1 MTLPVLAIWAFIYSS
16 NLISGSSKGFVCTD
30 VLKMKSL
37 FSLAFIF
44 SGLLSVVLATIPT
57 FDQAVDRA
65 AFPEGLAGL
74 NLVEF
79 YSPDCHHCRAYRRV
93 LQKVRQYVDANQETL
108 HDLKIQQFNCKG
120 GSYCQKLGLEAL
132 PSLRIYLHDTNLA
145 VLDGAATTHEVID
158 WIVLTIRR
166 NENVIQE
173 AFMMTKR
180 NENQDDDLSDE
191 SKSDSEREDSEFKD
205 ESSISTQ
212 SPVTST
218 PSPTRRNLQT
228 PTPNPTTT
236 SLASPTTTPTPVP
249 TNRLIPKQ

>member
-1 MTLPVLAIWAFIYSS
+1 MDLV
-16 NLISGSSKGFVCTD
+16 KDFVCTD
-30 VLKMKSL
+30 LLTMRSL

-44 SGLLSVVLATIPT
+44 SGLLSVVLTTIPT

-74 NLVEF
+74 TLVEF

-120 GSYCQKLGLEAL
+120 GSYCQRLGLEAL

-180 NENQDDDLSDE
+180 NDNQDDDLSDE
-191 SKSDSEREDSEFKD
+191 SESDSEREDSESKD
-205 ESSISTQ
+205 EFPISTP

-218 PSPTRRNLQT
+218 LSPTRRNLQT
-228 PTPNPTTT
+228 PTPTATP
-236 SLASPTTTPTPVP
+236 LASPTPTPTPVP